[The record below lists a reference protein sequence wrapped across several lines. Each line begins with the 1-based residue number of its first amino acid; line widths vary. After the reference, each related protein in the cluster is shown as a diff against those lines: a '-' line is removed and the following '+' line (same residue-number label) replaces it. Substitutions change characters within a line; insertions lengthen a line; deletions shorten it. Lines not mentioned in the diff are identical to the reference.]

1 MDVLATQYRHPMAKC
16 CHLVTPKD
24 QMTHQSFIARS
35 DLLSFR
41 NLEIVNSISNQNF
54 QKFAK
59 FLKISIK
66 KSLQVWSKC
75 FPIPTQTGFLGE
87 KIWSENYIDE
97 VMIISKSIFDY
108 FEICPEVEF
117 EKVDTK
123 QIEQLFDAFWNLNW
137 DETYL
142 GLFSSNQIRPLDWPM
157 KTHKR
162 HSLIYHIE
170 ATLEDFDWTRG
181 FRIKNG

>member
-1 MDVLATQYRHPMAKC
+1 MDVLATQYRHPMGRC
-16 CHLVTPKD
+16 CHLVTSKD
-24 QMTHQSFIARS
+24 QMTHQSFTARS
-35 DLLSFR
+35 DLLSFQ

-75 FPIPTQTGFLGE
+75 FPIPTQTEFLGE

-142 GLFSSNQIRPLDWPM
+142 GLFSSNQIRPLD
-157 KTHKR
+157 
-162 HSLIYHIE
+162 
-170 ATLEDFDWTRG
+170 
-181 FRIKNG
+181 